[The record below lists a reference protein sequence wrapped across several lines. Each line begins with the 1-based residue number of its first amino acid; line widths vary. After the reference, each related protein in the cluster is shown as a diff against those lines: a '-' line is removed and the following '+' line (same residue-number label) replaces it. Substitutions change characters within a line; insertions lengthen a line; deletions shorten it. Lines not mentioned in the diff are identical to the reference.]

1 MALPADGRMDMA
13 DTVQIGNSISVM
25 ISPAFVKS
33 AIFMNLVAAET
44 CSNASQSIKFRKS
57 GSLVAETVAEGAVYI
72 PSDANSDINDTS
84 VTVTAAKTA
93 VLSSMSVESMRF
105 GGGAANVPRV
115 ADEQGRSI
123 ARQFDAAIITLI
135 DSITNVSTATSTMDI
150 DCLLTGQ
157 LNIENANCPPG
168 ALTAVMSPKQANEL
182 RKLVANSG
190 AAIWSSQYNS
200 PLFGAPQANGFIGNF
215 LGIDVYQ
222 TTNLT
227 TSGADTQGVIFNPLY
242 AFAAAMGGAID
253 SHVYWSGAGVASQ
266 VPGFCWVVDSHMLF
280 GVALY
285 NDTAASELRSDT

>member
-25 ISPAFVKS
+25 MAPAFVKS
-33 AIFMNLVAAET
+33 AIFMNLVVAET

-57 GSLVAETVAEGAVYI
+57 GSLIAESVAEGAVYI

-84 VTVTAAKTA
+84 VTVTAAKVA
-93 VLSSMSVESMRF
+93 VLSSLSVEAMRF

-115 ADEQGRSI
+115 SDEQGRAI
-123 ARQFDAAIITLI
+123 ARQFDAACITLI
-135 DSITNVSTATSTMDI
+135 DSVTNVATATSTMDT
-150 DCLLTGQ
+150 DTLFTGQ
-157 LNIENANCPPG
+157 MNIENANCPPG
-168 ALTAVMSPKQANEL
+168 SLVAVMSPKQANEL

-190 AAIWSSQYNS
+190 ASIWNSQYNS
-200 PLFGAPQANGFIGNF
+200 PLFGAPQANNFIGNF
-215 LGIDVYQ
+215 LGIDIYQ
-222 TTNLT
+222 TTGLT
-227 TSGADTQGVIFNPLY
+227 TTGGDTQGVIFNPNY

-280 GVALY
+280 GVGIY
-285 NDTAASELRSDT
+285 NDTALCELRSDT